1 MIKVLKAP
9 HREALKEQVKAWL
22 NTQPFQEESQLV
34 AIQPMHFEEGVGVM
48 LRYEE
53 R

>member
-34 AIQPMHFEEGVGVM
+34 AIQPMRFEEGVGVM